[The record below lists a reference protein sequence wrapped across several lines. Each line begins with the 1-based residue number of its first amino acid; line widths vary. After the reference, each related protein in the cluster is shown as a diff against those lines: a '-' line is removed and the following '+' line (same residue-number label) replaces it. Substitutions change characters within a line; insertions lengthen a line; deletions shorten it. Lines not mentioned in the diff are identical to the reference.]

1 MKLGHPG
8 EWGEL
13 GRVSYIYISGW
24 WFGTCFIFPYIG
36 NVIIPT
42 DELHHFSE
50 GLVNHQPENIVP
62 TSETS
67 MSGTLPGDPRNGHE
81 EPFFERWAL
90 RWKRPAASW

>member
-1 MKLGHPG
+1 MF
-8 EWGEL
+8 
-13 GRVSYIYISGW
+13 Y
-24 WFGTCFIFPYIG
+24 FPYIG